1 MFSRYVVTAAF
12 YINQSYIA
20 QNLCENRDKPQL
32 QCNGHCQLSKKLK
45 DEQRKEQEN
54 PERKAE
60 NKSEI
65 FYPAHESANNMAA
78 AFRVVDR
85 NYILPIS
92 IGMPVDQAQSV
103 FHPPAA

>member
-60 NKSEI
+60 SKSEI
-65 FYPAHESANNMAA
+65 FYPAHAAANHIAA
-78 AFRVVDR
+78 AFKVVDK